1 MLSKFK
7 KLKNKSFLGILYNK
21 NYIVFSF
28 CGFGAITSLYFEQYR
43 IAFIAVIFLIMN
55 YTSFGS
61 EVLRLRENLMKTR
74 NEIKSEIR
82 EKHYYLYY
90 GDTLLGF
97 GIILGFVLGFTIFK
111 DSSQF
116 HEFLGILI

>member
-1 MLSKFK
+1 
-7 KLKNKSFLGILYNK
+7 
-21 NYIVFSF
+21 
-28 CGFGAITSLYFEQYR
+28 
-43 IAFIAVIFLIMN
+43 
-55 YTSFGS
+55 
-61 EVLRLRENLMKTR
+61 MKTR

-116 HEFLGILI
+116 HEFLGILIFCYILVALYKLGVTRKYYLKHNRSYKNEYIRK